1 MRAIGPFGGGLGR
14 GEVCGAVSGAIA
26 VFGLVFSRGKEE
38 ERENLRM
45 WSHIQRFIDRFEREI
60 GRGSI
65 YCRDIAGADWRDLEA
80 VKAFYRS
87 EKLLDCRRLT
97 GETAR
102 LLGEFLE
109 EFERG
114 K

>member
-1 MRAIGPFGGGLGR
+1 MRAVGPLGGGLGR
-14 GEVCGAVSGAIA
+14 GEVCGAVTGAVA
-26 VFGLVFSRGKEE
+26 VFGLIFSRGKEE

-45 WSHIQRFIDRFEREI
+45 WPHIQTFIDRFERDI

-65 YCRDIAGADWRDLEA
+65 YCRDIAGADSRDLEA
-80 VKAFYRS
+80 VKAFHRS
-87 EKLLDCRRLT
+87 GKILDCRRLT

-109 EFERG
+109 GIEQG

>member
-45 WSHIQRFIDRFEREI
+45 WPHIQKFIDRFEREI

-109 EFERG
+109 GFERG